1 MNILGLMTSL
11 ELVLIEYFQFDSCTG
26 ATPTKAHRLP
36 NARDGWNMLKHP
48 KTILAILSVKL
59 SHMSPSQKVF
69 FYTRWRDGT
78 SHMGVPRHVVRFK
91 TKPTVDS

>member
-36 NARDGWNMLKHP
+36 NARDG
-48 KTILAILSVKL
+48 
-59 SHMSPSQKVF
+59 
-69 FYTRWRDGT
+69 
-78 SHMGVPRHVVRFK
+78 
-91 TKPTVDS
+91 